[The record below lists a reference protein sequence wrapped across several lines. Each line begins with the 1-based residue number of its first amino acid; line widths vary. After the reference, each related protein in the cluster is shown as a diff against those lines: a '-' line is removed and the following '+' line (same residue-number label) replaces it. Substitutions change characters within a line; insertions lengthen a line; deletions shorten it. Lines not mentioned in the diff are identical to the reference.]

1 VGPFAGADGVGRSFQ
16 LASNGLNRRILARGA
31 SRDIGLSERCTL
43 EARPYTSAMVTMAVD
58 VERLREVCERYGVM
72 RLEVFGSVAR
82 GTVTTGSDVDLLY
95 TLAPDAHLG
104 WAIEDLSAELSAL
117 LGKPVDL
124 VSRDALNSRIRDEVL
139 AEAQPFYAAA

>member
-1 VGPFAGADGVGRSFQ
+1 
-16 LASNGLNRRILARGA
+16 
-31 SRDIGLSERCTL
+31 
-43 EARPYTSAMVTMAVD
+43 MAVD
-58 VERLREVCERYGVM
+58 VERLREVCERYGVV

-82 GTVTTGSDVDLLY
+82 GTVAAGSDVDLLY
-95 TLAPDAHLG
+95 TLGADAHLG

-124 VSRDALNSRIRDEVL
+124 VSRNALNARIRDEVL